1 MAQMVLQGTARTL
14 PRMLSAMTSPLNVLM
29 GQLERQA
36 AQGEGREEEQ
46 DEDMEGEEAQ
56 VWSDQEDF
64 SACSPSSLHGSSGV
78 ESVSGQSDSPPLRTR
93 QGRRLLHP
101 SRRRSLLQS
110 CGASL
115 ALQNASIAG
124 IVSAAPTVSSCSSA
138 AVSLEAAQLAMLL
151 GAVES
156 IEQATVDMQDFTTR
170 MLGTISG
177 LNDVF
182 DAADAAYASAVTAM
196 YAQISNAY
204 GNDTAQ
210 VQVVM
215 GLLDQTL
222 ASQSSLGAAI
232 NASATLLL
240 AVAVNSRSAA
250 NTTMLDMESI
260 LKGYGLD
267 SLLR

>member
-1 MAQMVLQGTARTL
+1 MAQMVLQGTSGAL
-14 PRMLSAMTSPLNVLM
+14 PRMLSAMMSPLNVLM

-36 AQGEGREEEQ
+36 VLWEGREEE
-46 DEDMEGEEAQ
+46 EEMEEEEAQ
-56 VWSDQEDF
+56 VWSNGGDS
-64 SACSPSSLHGSSGV
+64 SACSPPSLRGSSGG
-78 ESVSGQSDSPPLRTR
+78 ESVSGSHPLRTR

-101 SRRRSLLQS
+101 SQRRSLLQS
-110 CGASL
+110 CGAPL

-124 IVSAAPTVSSCSSA
+124 IVSAAPTVSNCASA

-156 IEQATVDMQDFTTR
+156 IEQATVEMQDFTTR
-170 MLGTISG
+170 MLGTIAG

-182 DAADAAYASAVTAM
+182 DAADAAYASAVNAM

-260 LKGYGLD
+260 LKGYGLT